1 MSWHRHRS
9 RWLCYLA
16 LGCLVLVAS
25 LMAIAVTR
33 NALLRSAGRL
43 LAVQDGVPHADI
55 IVISIDADG
64 AGVLEAADLVHGG
77 TATRVAVFPDPP
89 AATDLE
95 LARRGAPYHDAAVM
109 ATLQLHALGVSTVD
123 LIPFIVNGT
132 TDEGVVLERWCAARG
147 FRTVLF
153 ISTSDHSRRSRRM
166 LERAMRNSGTRVI
179 VHYSR
184 YSNFDPDNWWR
195 TRNGIRIELIEGQK
209 LLADVLRHPFS

>member
-1 MSWHRHRS
+1 MRWRRQRG
-9 RWLCYLA
+9 RWLLCVA
-16 LGCLVLVAS
+16 LGCLALVVS
-25 LMAIAVTR
+25 LMAIAATR
-33 NALLRSAGRL
+33 SALLRAAGRL
-43 LAVQDGVPHADI
+43 LAVQDGVAHADV

-64 AGVLEAADLVHGG
+64 AGVLEAADLVQGG
-77 TATRVAVFPDPP
+77 IATRVAVFPDPP

-132 TDEGVVLERWCAARG
+132 TDEGVVLKRWCTARG

-166 LERAMRNSGTRVI
+166 LDRAMRNSGTRVV
-179 VHYSR
+179 VHYSH

-195 TRNGIRIELIEGQK
+195 TRDGIRIELIEGQK
-209 LLADVLRHPFS
+209 LLADVLSHPLS